1 MCNNLFASS
10 ISSVILHAGNELFEL
25 DPMNGELYLRTPCA
39 SAVGIYQLG
48 VEVRAEASTGSAS
61 RTSSSSSSSSP
72 MLQRYAKTLA
82 LQITPG
88 DLHSDYGYVPQPVPN
103 QLRSRAGDV
112 GDEPDEHRVL
122 KLVVIAVCGL
132 IMLVTGA
139 LVIYIMLRLR
149 PIPRQRHQRS
159 KGAALNSAFKRSHP
173 LYLFLF

>member
-1 MCNNLFASS
+1 
-10 ISSVILHAGNELFEL
+10 
-25 DPMNGELYLRTPCA
+25 
-39 SAVGIYQLG
+39 
-48 VEVRAEASTGSAS
+48 
-61 RTSSSSSSSSP
+61 
-72 MLQRYAKTLA
+72 MLQRYSKTLA

-88 DLHSDYGYVPQPVPN
+88 DVHPGYGYVPQLVPN
-103 QLRSRAGDV
+103 QSRSRGGGGDV

-159 KGAALNSAFKRSHP
+159 KGATLNSKLKRSDS
-173 LYLFLF
+173 LSLV

>member
-1 MCNNLFASS
+1 
-10 ISSVILHAGNELFEL
+10 
-25 DPMNGELYLRTPCA
+25 MNGELYLRTPCA

-48 VEVRAEASTGSAS
+48 VEVQAESSTGSSSSGSGS
-61 RTSSSSSSSSP
+61 RSSSSSSSP
-72 MLQRYAKTLA
+72 MLQRYSKTLA

-88 DLHSDYGYVPQPVPN
+88 DVHSDHGYVPQPVPN
-103 QLRSRAGDV
+103 QSRSRGGEV
-112 GDEPDEHRVL
+112 GNESDEHRVL

-159 KGAALNSAFKRSHP
+159 KGAALNSAFKRSGS
-173 LYLFLF
+173 LSLV